1 MQREGFTTI
10 SAQKRGEFIA
20 RDFLGEDKWKEW
32 KTDYDELM
40 GYRKTIK
47 GKPDEYQMIIIQM
60 NDVWIKFYK
69 RILFNNY
76 ERTDK

>member
-1 MQREGFTTI
+1 MQREGFTPI

-40 GYRKTIK
+40 AYRKTIK
-47 GKPDEYQMIIIQM
+47 GKPDEYQSVIIKM
-60 NDVWIKFYK
+60 NEHFIKFYK
-69 RILFNNY
+69 TVLFHAY
-76 ERTDK
+76 EK